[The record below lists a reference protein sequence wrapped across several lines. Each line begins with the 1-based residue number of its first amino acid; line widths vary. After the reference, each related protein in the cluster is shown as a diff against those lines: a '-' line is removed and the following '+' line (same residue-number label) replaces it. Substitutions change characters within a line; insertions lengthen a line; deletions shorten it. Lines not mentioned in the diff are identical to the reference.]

1 MQPSE
6 IQEDLKRRYR
16 RQKMDK
22 VWKWVK
28 LVLILICIFFIAWGL
43 IMDFTIKPDM
53 AHAEMKIQEQKDYE
67 QSYIDFQQR
76 HPLIVY
82 TK

>member
-22 VWKWVK
+22 VWKWIK
-28 LVLILICIFFIAWGL
+28 LVLILVCIFFIAWCL
-43 IMDFTIKPDM
+43 AIDFTIKPDM
-53 AHAEMKIQEQKDYE
+53 AHAEMKIQEQKAYE

-76 HPLIVY
+76 HPLVIY
-82 TK
+82 KQ